1 MITQGLRNDDNREEV
16 SSYDDNKPVEN
27 VNKNPGIMD
36 LFRPRLVRLRTLN
49 MFYQWFAVTLAY
61 YGLSFSSTDL
71 AGDKYSNFCASV
83 AVEIPGM

>member
-1 MITQGLRNDDNREEV
+1 MITEAFRNDSNREEA
-16 SSYDDNKPVEN
+16 SNDGDNKPAEN

-36 LFRPRLVRLRTLN
+36 LFRPKVVRLRTLN

-61 YGLSFSSTDL
+61 YGLLFSSTDL

-83 AVEIPGM
+83 AADIPGA

>member
-1 MITQGLRNDDNREEV
+1 MITEAFRNDNNREEA
-16 SSYDDNKPVEN
+16 SNDGDNKPVGNLNET
-27 VNKNPGIMD
+27 PGIMD

-83 AVEIPGM
+83 AIEIPGT